1 VSKIDWRRFSS
12 AVDSDKRI
20 EWLGGADAT
29 SPVRK
34 ELFVAATPNPRHQPP
49 GRIVPRWFWLT
60 ASSAALLG
68 VGLLGFWLGQ
78 GRTPE
83 RQASLPVLTVAH
95 DYTTSNQ
102 LGDNQPLPGAHGSV
116 QVVTFVFRHCATR
129 CPATVHGEATRALA
143 VWSRAGYGIAHGA
156 VLEIVG
162 WRVGI
167 GKVHAHDDAVASPQ
181 PLTAV
186 RAPVKLPG

>member
-1 VSKIDWRRFSS
+1 MW
-12 AVDSDKRI
+12 DKRI

-49 GRIVPRWFWLT
+49 SRIVPRWFWLT

-95 DYTTSNQ
+95 DYTMNNQ
-102 LGDNQPLPGAHGSV
+102 LGDNQPLLGAHGSV
-116 QVVTFVFRHCATR
+116 QVVTFVLRYGATR
-129 CPATVHGEATRALA
+129 CPASARGEAARTLA
-143 VWSRAGYGIAHGA
+143 AGSPVGYGIAHDG
-156 VLEIVG
+156 VLAIVG

-167 GKVHAHDDAVASPQ
+167 GKVRAHDEAVASPP
-181 PLTAV
+181 PLTAA

>member
-1 VSKIDWRRFSS
+1 
-12 AVDSDKRI
+12 
-20 EWLGGADAT
+20 
-29 SPVRK
+29 VRK
-34 ELFVAATPNPRHQPP
+34 ELFVAATPNPRHQLL

-60 ASSAALLG
+60 VSSAALLG

-102 LGDNQPLPGAHGSV
+102 LGDNQPLPVAHGSV
-116 QVVTFVFRHCATR
+116 QVVTFVFRQCATR
-129 CPATVHGEATRALA
+129 YPATVHGEAT
-143 VWSRAGYGIAHGA
+143 RAGYGIAHGA